1 MNLDA
6 WKYLFKMI
14 RIFKLKPSDNNYI
27 INTKLHFNVYH
38 HFRGIKEIHIYFKD
52 KMIDHFMIWK
62 NPNKFKKGN
71 RRGKFHNC
79 L

>member
-1 MNLDA
+1 
-6 WKYLFKMI
+6 MI
-14 RIFKLKPSDNNYI
+14 RIFKLKYSYNEYI
-27 INTKLHFNVYH
+27 INTKLYFNIYH
-38 HFRGIKEIHIYFKD
+38 HFRGIKEIYIHQLEGET
-52 KMIDHFMIWK
+52 IDCFMTWK

>member
-1 MNLDA
+1 
-6 WKYLFKMI
+6 MI
-14 RIFKLKPSDNNYI
+14 RIFKLKYNYNEYI
-27 INTKLHFNVYH
+27 INTKLHFNIYH
-38 HFRGIKEIHIYFKD
+38 HFMGMKEIHIQLKG
-52 KMIDHFMIWK
+52 KTIDRFITYK